1 MHFNTDIIENKD
13 IINEIINYC
22 GGVLKLEDWVKEV
35 ENRVINN
42 MKELEKYPL
51 KRNYMFRFSK
61 EESPNLSKLIEIK
74 LRDNYLEKREIC
86 SLENLLSMLN
96 DEILDLNKEDIYY
109 EDNIEWIENC
119 KKELI
124 KLKVGSICIDW

>member
-1 MHFNTDIIENKD
+1 MRFNTDIVENKD

-42 MKELEKYPL
+42 IKELEKYPL

-61 EESPNLSKLIEIK
+61 EESSNLSKLIDKK
-74 LRDNYLEKREIC
+74 LYDNDISKYQICDLEKF
-86 SLENLLSMLN
+86 LDMLK
-96 DEILDLNKEDIYY
+96 EESEELNKEDFYY
-109 EDNIEWIENC
+109 EDKVGWIENC

-124 KLKVGSICIDW
+124 KLKLGSVCIDW

>member
-13 IINEIINYC
+13 IINEIIKYC

-35 ENRVINN
+35 ENIVINN
-42 MKELEKYPL
+42 IKELEKYPL

-61 EESPNLSKLIEIK
+61 EESPNLSKLIDKK
-74 LRDNYLEKREIC
+74 LYDNDISKYQIC
-86 SLENLLSMLN
+86 NLENFLDMLK
-96 DEILDLNKEDIYY
+96 EESEELIEEDIYY
-109 EDNIEWIENC
+109 EDKVEWIENC

-124 KLKVGSICIDW
+124 KLKLGSICIDW